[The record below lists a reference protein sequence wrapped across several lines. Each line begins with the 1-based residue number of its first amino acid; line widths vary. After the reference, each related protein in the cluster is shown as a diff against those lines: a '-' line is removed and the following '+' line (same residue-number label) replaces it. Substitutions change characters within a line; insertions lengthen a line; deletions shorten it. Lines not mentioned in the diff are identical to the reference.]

1 MDKRL
6 YRKNTFGVTFA
17 SFGHCIFISL
27 TSMALPMFLT
37 DVMFINPATVSTI
50 FLATRIWDA
59 INDPL
64 MGVLVDRTNT
74 KWGKCRPYLLY
85 GAVPLLV
92 LTTLMFMPHSIAS
105 QSGKFIY
112 AMMTYMLFITAF
124 TAIDI
129 PLAGIKPLLFTDP
142 DKRNKAMSFSSTF
155 GSLGSLLAVD
165 LFFAM
170 VVIFGGGNDK
180 RGYFITVLFLSLLAF
195 TMLLVGFFMTREI
208 VPLNKRRIPFI
219 TMIKTVFKN
228 KHLLIAIGVQ
238 LMSIGVSAYGI
249 LLPYFSKWNLAN
261 MFSFG
266 QFSVESVLIPVLST
280 ATGVVYMIAVMAT
293 PYMLKLASKRKM
305 FFIMSVLGVAM
316 NIVSFIVGYN
326 NILIFIAIRILA
338 HIPPTVTATITGYM
352 VMDCLD
358 YEEYRSGERTEGIS
372 FAVNNFSSKLGN
384 AVFSSMVMLLLG
396 LVGYNAVIT
405 EPALS
410 MGESMAHN
418 FPEMLRGIFMM
429 MTVLP
434 AIALVLQMIPM
445 CFYKLSDKR
454 VNDITLELK
463 RRREVLKSTQEG
475 TKGVL
480 VADTDTGPGVSD
492 EGENVNLQAYSN
504 IISIDESHA
513 ESVEDKVSNESVNK
527 QINSGEGGK

>member
-37 DVMFINPATVSTI
+37 DVMFINPATVSAI

-59 INDPL
+59 VNDPI

-92 LTTLMFMPHSIAS
+92 FTTLMFMPHGITSET
-105 QSGKFIY
+105 GKFLY

-129 PLAGIKPLLFTDP
+129 PLAGVKPLLFTDP
-142 DKRNKAMSFSSTF
+142 DKRNKAMSFSGTF

-170 VVIFGGGNDK
+170 VVVFGGGNDK
-180 RGYFITVLFLSLLAF
+180 KGYFITVLLLAILAF
-195 TMLLVGFFMTREI
+195 AMLLAGFFMTKEI
-208 VPLNKRRIPFI
+208 VPLNKRRVPFA

-228 KHLLIAIGVQ
+228 KHLLIAICVQ
-238 LMSIGVSAYGI
+238 IMSIGVSAYGI

-280 ATGVVYMIAVMAT
+280 ATGVVYMIAVMVT
-293 PYMLKLASKRKM
+293 PYLLKLASKRKM
-305 FFIMSVLGVAM
+305 FYIMSVLGVIM
-316 NIVSFIVGYN
+316 NIVSVIVGYD
-326 NILIFIAIRILA
+326 NIIVFIAIRILA

-358 YEEYRSGERTEGIS
+358 YEEYRSRERTEGIS
-372 FAVNNFSSKLGN
+372 FAVNNFSLKLGN
-384 AVFSSMVMLLLG
+384 AVFSSIVMLLLG

-405 EPALS
+405 EPALNV
-410 MGESMAHN
+410 GESIAHN
-418 FPEMLRGIFMM
+418 FPEMLNGIFVM

-434 AIALVLQMIPM
+434 AVALVLQMIPM
-445 CFYKLSDKR
+445 FFYKLSDKK
-454 VNDITLELK
+454 VKEIAVELE
-463 RRREVLKSTQEG
+463 RRREELRAMADDTADEVAVSSDIVQGLTDIGANIEPQVL
-475 TKGVL
+475 
-480 VADTDTGPGVSD
+480 
-492 EGENVNLQAYSN
+492 
-504 IISIDESHA
+504 IDDRHETR
-513 ESVEDKVSNESVNK
+513 ESVESADNDT
-527 QINSGEGGK
+527 EGKE